1 MRPYVQVPNRK
12 PHTLGTFKPKSKQT
26 EATPKAVSTAP
37 EKEDVPI
44 DPLVATHRQGP
55 AFSKKAPVEE
65 HVSVAKIGKELLE
78 LEFPISLQ
86 KLMGISN
93 EAREFLR
100 KMVTKRKVP
109 RHGDDL
115 ILERKLLNQF
125 VYNVSDDE
133 RRRCKHACLLFK
145 MWDSGE
151 LAGRLDL
158 SDYETDEE
166 PSDESKVAEPTSP
179 EVLSQNFIS
188 LNDLPTVQYE
198 VAGEDDVDFEPGA
211 IICLDPVEQYVQS
224 LPENEE
230 PRPIVVARESLPLR
244 AIYPE
249 INSSGIEESLL
260 DPGSQ
265 ICSMSEEVAKEKN
278 ISYDPSITVFLQS
291 ANQSLA
297 KTLGLARNVPFKIG
311 NTIAYLQLHVIPKVA
326 YKVLLG
332 RPFDVVMSTEIH
344 NSRNGDT
351 TLILTDPN
359 TGLRSAV
366 HTYARGQPPP
376 VIQRKLQEQE
386 RHSFQNSRIWSKT
399 KENSRL

>member
-1 MRPYVQVPNRK
+1 MTKPKSRRVTIEEVDDPDDEVVKKKNKVENKKETTTTAAPTPSGMRPYVQVPNRK

-86 KLMGISN
+86 KLIISN

-198 VAGEDDVDFEPGA
+198 VAGEDDVDLNQAPSYA
-211 IICLDPVEQYVQS
+211 WIRSNNTYNLCL
-224 LPENEE
+224 
-230 PRPIVVARESLPLR
+230 
-244 AIYPE
+244 
-249 INSSGIEESLL
+249 
-260 DPGSQ
+260 
-265 ICSMSEEVAKEKN
+265 
-278 ISYDPSITVFLQS
+278 
-291 ANQSLA
+291 
-297 KTLGLARNVPFKIG
+297 
-311 NTIAYLQLHVIPKVA
+311 
-326 YKVLLG
+326 
-332 RPFDVVMSTEIH
+332 
-344 NSRNGDT
+344 
-351 TLILTDPN
+351 
-359 TGLRSAV
+359 
-366 HTYARGQPPP
+366 
-376 VIQRKLQEQE
+376 
-386 RHSFQNSRIWSKT
+386 KT
-399 KENSRL
+399 KNPDP